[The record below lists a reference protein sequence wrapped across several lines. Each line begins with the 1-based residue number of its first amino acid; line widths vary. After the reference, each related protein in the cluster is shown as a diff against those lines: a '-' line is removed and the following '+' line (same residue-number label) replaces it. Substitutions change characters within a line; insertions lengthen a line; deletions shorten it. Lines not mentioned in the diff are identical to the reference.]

1 MGLAQSVVSIGNVLV
16 VPAMSEEVGLIG
28 LDKKTGKE
36 LWKTEGFGDSHS
48 TPTVLNLHG
57 VEQVVFVA
65 TLRDGDDGTGTTLSV
80 LPETGE
86 VLWKTD
92 IYFNKIPI
100 PFATKVTEE
109 LVWLTG
115 GYDCG
120 SCMVKVRNDGGDWT
134 VEKVFDKI
142 EGTQIHPPL
151 IESISSPT
159 KIAII
164 KAKLAKRVDWL
175 AWILMAKFSGT
186 PARNHSW
193 GAVT

>member
-1 MGLAQSVVSIGNVLV
+1 MCIRDRDEYGSPPPKWGWAQSVVSVGNVLV
-16 VPAMSEEVGLIG
+16 VPAMSDEVGLIG

-65 TLRDGDDGTGTTLSV
+65 TMRDGDDGTGITLSV

-120 SCMVKVRNDGGDWT
+120 SCMVKVRNDGGYWT

-142 EGTQIHPPL
+142 EGTQIHPPFVIGEHIYFLANENSNHKGEARQKLSL
-151 IESISSPT
+151 IHI
-159 KIAII
+159 
-164 KAKLAKRVDWL
+164 
-175 AWILMAKFSGT
+175 
-186 PARNHSW
+186 
-193 GAVT
+193 